1 MASLLPDLLLLLI
14 LSLTHRHP
22 ALAPL
27 SPAPARRVMSLTN
40 PTAKMSKS
48 DANPSSRILLTDEP
62 DAIRK
67 KIARALT
74 DSDVNAVTYDPAS
87 RPGVSNL
94 LEMLTLLD
102 GEEGRSSSSSSSET
116 ESAAAVAATTTTPAE
131 TARQFHGVPRPL
143 KALKERVAEAVV
155 REFGDVRDR
164 YRELLERRGG
174 AWLDEI
180 EAEGAA
186 KAQAN
191 ADATMKRVK
200 EAVGL

>member
-1 MASLLPDLLLLLI
+1 
-14 LSLTHRHP
+14 
-22 ALAPL
+22 
-27 SPAPARRVMSLTN
+27 MSLTN

-74 DSDVNAVTYDPAS
+74 DSDVNAVTYDPAA

-116 ESAAAVAATTTTPAE
+116 ESAAAAATTTPAE

-143 KALKERVAEAVV
+143 KALKERVAEAIV